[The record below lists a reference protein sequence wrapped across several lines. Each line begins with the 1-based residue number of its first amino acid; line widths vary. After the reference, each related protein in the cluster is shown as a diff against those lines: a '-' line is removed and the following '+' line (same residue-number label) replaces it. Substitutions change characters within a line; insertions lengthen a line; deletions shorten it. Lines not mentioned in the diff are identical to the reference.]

1 MIGRAFALT
10 PIEAEDDAMILVYN
24 TWVCVLFDIGA
35 THSFI
40 SISCVNA
47 LGLKMERVENLLLIE
62 SSMGTNSRVDRICKE
77 CIITLADKALKV
89 DLRVLDMTG
98 YDVIL
103 GMDWLTVYKAFID
116 CHRRRIIFCLPDGF
130 EVCFVGGK
138 CVSLPF
144 S

>member
-1 MIGRAFALT
+1 MVEG
-10 PIEAEDDAMILVYN
+10 MILVYS
-24 TWVCVLFDIGA
+24 TWVRVLFDTGA

-89 DLRVLDMTG
+89 DLRILDMTG

-103 GMDWLTVYKAFID
+103 RMY
-116 CHRRRIIFCLPDGF
+116 
-130 EVCFVGGK
+130 
-138 CVSLPF
+138 
-144 S
+144 